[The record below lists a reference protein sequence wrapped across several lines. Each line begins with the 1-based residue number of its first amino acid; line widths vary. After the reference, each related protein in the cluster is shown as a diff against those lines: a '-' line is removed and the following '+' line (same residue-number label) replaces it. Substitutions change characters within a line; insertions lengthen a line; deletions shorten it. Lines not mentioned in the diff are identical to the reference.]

1 MFTALPFGLSSA
13 CHLFT
18 KLTRPLVY
26 FWRSQGIIS
35 FMYIDD
41 GLIISPDHASAQSSK
56 IIVRNTII
64 NSGFVPSKTK
74 CIWEPTEEIQYLGLI
89 IDSRN
94 LLFHI
99 PQEKLFKFLSTISAI
114 LSAHQA
120 NNSVPVKQ
128 LACFT
133 GQVISMSLALGPI
146 ARLMTRDSYRS
157 IESSNSWNQS
167 IKLRNDTVAE
177 LEFWAQNIFSLNG
190 FSIRLKLVPSMTI
203 YSDASEVGYG
213 GHVENQS
220 NLKIQG
226 NWSQSEK
233 RKSST
238 WRELA
243 AVLNLLLELQHVVSH
258 KTIKWCTD
266 NSNVPKI
273 ITCGSVK
280 PDLHNIALSIHAL
293 SKKHDFILLPEWLP
307 RNENK
312 LADKISK
319 FQDFDDWAIDSASFN
334 LIDNLWGPHSID
346 RFASPH
352 NAKLPRFNA
361 RFWCKAVCGVDAF
374 CQSWTSENNYF
385 CLPVSLIIQVI
396 KRIFA
401 VKAKGTL
408 VIPNWTTS
416 AFWPF
421 VCPDGIHLDYSI
433 VDWKVLHTSFSP
445 SSLGK
450 STVFRKYP
458 NFSCLALRYDFA
470 QSFRSSNT
478 GFCLAPLGS
487 CPDCAVNA

>member
-177 LEFWAQNIFSLNG
+177 LEF
-190 FSIRLKLVPSMTI
+190 
-203 YSDASEVGYG
+203 
-213 GHVENQS
+213 
-220 NLKIQG
+220 
-226 NWSQSEK
+226 
-233 RKSST
+233 
-238 WRELA
+238 
-243 AVLNLLLELQHVVSH
+243 
-258 KTIKWCTD
+258 
-266 NSNVPKI
+266 
-273 ITCGSVK
+273 
-280 PDLHNIALSIHAL
+280 
-293 SKKHDFILLPEWLP
+293 
-307 RNENK
+307 
-312 LADKISK
+312 
-319 FQDFDDWAIDSASFN
+319 
-334 LIDNLWGPHSID
+334 
-346 RFASPH
+346 
-352 NAKLPRFNA
+352 
-361 RFWCKAVCGVDAF
+361 
-374 CQSWTSENNYF
+374 
-385 CLPVSLIIQVI
+385 
-396 KRIFA
+396 
-401 VKAKGTL
+401 
-408 VIPNWTTS
+408 
-416 AFWPF
+416 
-421 VCPDGIHLDYSI
+421 
-433 VDWKVLHTSFSP
+433 
-445 SSLGK
+445 
-450 STVFRKYP
+450 
-458 NFSCLALRYDFA
+458 
-470 QSFRSSNT
+470 
-478 GFCLAPLGS
+478 
-487 CPDCAVNA
+487 